1 MNKNNTYVA
10 TLTALLVI
18 TSLMNINPP
27 ILSLARHSSSASSEK
42 SNNKD
47 KSGGAPG
54 GRTGD
59 TGGGSG

>member
-18 TSLMNINPP
+18 TSLMNINP

-42 SNNKD
+42 SNNTD
-47 KSGGAPG
+47 NSGGASG
-54 GRTGD
+54 GRTGN
-59 TGGGSG
+59 TGGSSG